1 MSPTVFQIAAVHCT
15 ILSRSQ
21 HSRCNSLHKQSHNIY
36 DTDFFH
42 KGPLANHRTER
53 HVSRFAL
60 LKTLYICSFERRK
73 VLCWMRYILPEE
85 GERWLRY
92 LWLSTVR
99 WDSFLTKVWL
109 YGCIAPQFLIHGSIY
124 YGRKIFYS
132 SMYVPLCSINWSFN
146 WFFIAQYK
154 IQLLGFCYVEVITS
168 NHRNMCF
175 IPPRTGAKQNE
186 IFSQQ

>member
-36 DTDFFH
+36 DTDFSI
-42 KGPLANHRTER
+42 KAPLRITEPKDTFLAS
-53 HVSRFAL
+53 HYS
-60 LKTLYICSFERRK
+60 KTLYICSFKRRK
-73 VLCWMRYILPEE
+73 VLCWMRYILPEG

-109 YGCIAPQFLIHGSIY
+109 YGCIAPQFLIHRSI
-124 YGRKIFYS
+124 YGRKIFYNLQQHVRS
-132 SMYVPLCSINWSFN
+132 SVLHKLKF
-146 WFFIAQYK
+146 
-154 IQLLGFCYVEVITS
+154 
-168 NHRNMCF
+168 
-175 IPPRTGAKQNE
+175 
-186 IFSQQ
+186 